1 MFIKL
6 DEERKTTMVSN
17 LMVVQCSQGIAQP
30 IINTG
35 ACIKVA
41 KKKSMLL
48 RIDPELWADL
58 NTWAADELRS
68 LNAQIEYILREAV
81 RKQHKKP
88 PSKT

>member
-1 MFIKL
+1 
-6 DEERKTTMVSN
+6 
-17 LMVVQCSQGIAQP
+17 
-30 IINTG
+30 
-35 ACIKVA
+35 VA
-41 KKKSMLL
+41 KKKSILL

-81 RKQHKKP
+81 RKQRKKT